1 MSGKRQ
7 KLPAKRS
14 RPSEDPSPTF
24 DASRFVNASSADWF
38 GTICKNRS
46 FIKEKGFHHPDDFF
60 RKTIAAKGWRA
71 LCQPPRPAEMSVVR
85 EFYANLTSHV
95 LKKVRVRGILVD
107 FSAESINSF
116 YSLEHVSAGPFDQ
129 LREHPDYPEVIRV
142 LTKGRGEWR
151 INSAGHAVNFKAKH
165 LAFIPKVWHHFITS
179 RLIPTTNVCEV
190 TAQRALLN
198 FAIIQ
203 DIPFDVGQVIEDAIL
218 HNWDAKMNPGHPFL
232 IFGLCKQAG
241 VPLDDNEA
249 WLHPIKAISVKRDTP
264 GVPQPEGVYDSG
276 HEPSDEDELPDYQ
289 ARFGFLGDTQ
299 DDIGQS
305 SSHQPP
311 PPPQQPQAAAPPNP
325 SPDLEDP
332 VLSLTE
338 RFDAFW
344 YETQEHRVLVTQDME
359 ALCADMRTVL
369 ANQAII
375 LQQQQS
381 MQAQLAD
388 ECLKHSDYTRVSL
401 AFSCCFGINYI
412 VLVLDSLFSFCF
424 GIQA

>member
-14 RPSEDPSPTF
+14 RPTEDPTPTF
-24 DASRFVNASSADWF
+24 DASRFINASAADRF
-38 GTICKNRS
+38 STICKNRS

-60 RKTIAAKGWRA
+60 RKTIEAKGWRA
-71 LCQPPRPAEMSVVR
+71 LCQPPRPAAMSVVR
-85 EFYANLTSHV
+85 EFYANLASHV
-95 LKKVRVRGILVD
+95 LKKVRVRGVLVD

-116 YSLEHVSAGPFDQ
+116 YGLEHIPPGPFDQ

-165 LAFIPKVWHHFITS
+165 LAYIPKVWHHFITS

-190 TAQRALLN
+190 TAQRSLLN

-218 HNWDAKMNPGHPFL
+218 HNRDAKMNLGHPFL

-241 VPLDDNEA
+241 VPLDANEA

-264 GVPQPEGVYDSG
+264 GVPQPEGTYDSG
-276 HEPSDEDELPDYQ
+276 HEPSDEDELPDYR

-299 DDIGQS
+299 EDIGQS
-305 SSHQPP
+305 SSHPPPPPPSYHPP
-311 PPPQQPQAAAPPNP
+311 PPPQQPQEAAPPSH
-325 SPDLEDP
+325 SPDIEDP

-344 YETQEHRVLVTQDME
+344 DETQEHRVLVTQDME
-359 ALCADMRTVL
+359 ALRADMRTVL

-375 LQQQQS
+375 LQQQQT
-381 MQAQLAD
+381 MQAQIAQL
-388 ECLKHSDYTRVSL
+388 L
-401 AFSCCFGINYI
+401 AFHHPPPPPP
-412 VLVLDSLFSFCF
+412 
-424 GIQA
+424 Q

>member
-14 RPSEDPSPTF
+14 RSSEDPTPTF
-24 DASRFVNASSADWF
+24 DASRSVNASAADQF
-38 GTICKNRS
+38 GTIYKNRS

-71 LCQPPRPAEMSVVR
+71 LCQPPRPAAMSVVR
-85 EFYANLTSHV
+85 EFYANLVSHV
-95 LKKVRVRGILVD
+95 LKKVRVRGVLVD

-116 YSLEHVSAGPFDQ
+116 YSLEHVPAGPFDQ

-179 RLIPTTNVCEV
+179 RLILTTNVCEV

-218 HNWDAKMNPGHPFL
+218 HNRDEKMNLGHPFL
-232 IFGLCKQAG
+232 I
-241 VPLDDNEA
+241 
-249 WLHPIKAISVKRDTP
+249 ISVKRDTP
-264 GVPQPEGVYDSG
+264 GVPQPEGVYDSS

-289 ARFGFLGDTQ
+289 ARFGFLGDSQ

-305 SSHQPP
+305 SSHPP
-311 PPPQQPQAAAPPNP
+311 SPPPQQPQAAAPPSP

-344 YETQEHRVLVTQDME
+344 DETQEHRVLVTQDME
-359 ALCADMRTVL
+359 ALRVDMRTVL

-381 MQAQLAD
+381 MQAQLAQ
-388 ECLKHSDYTRVSL
+388 L
-401 AFSCCFGINYI
+401 
-412 VLVLDSLFSFCF
+412 LVFH
-424 GIQA
+424 QPPPPPPQ